1 MELKEVRKV
10 VRYSNEESAGEGY
23 VISADVVSVG
33 GKFERIESGN
43 VTKGGV
49 LHANFN
55 TSRETEGVTTVTYYN
70 EAGADAEA
78 QCVIVRLI
86 SDFAKQVKN

>member
-1 MELKEVRKV
+1 MELKGVRKV

-43 VTKGGV
+43 MTKGGV

-70 EAGADAEA
+70 EAGGDYEV
-78 QCVIVRLI
+78 QCAVNKLI
-86 SDFAKQVKN
+86 MEFAKQVKN

>member
-10 VRYSNEESAGEGY
+10 VRYSNEVGAGEGY

-55 TSRETEGVTTVTYYN
+55 TSREMEGATSVTFFN
-70 EAGADAEA
+70 EAGGDYEA

-86 SDFAKQVKN
+86 SEFAKQVKS